1 MATTIITKNGS
12 GAPAAG
18 DLVQG
23 ELAVDLTNQTLY
35 SKDSSG
41 NVFKVGDTG
50 GGSSGTF
57 TDLVA
62 TDSFTSPGI
71 DDNATST
78 AITIDANEN
87 VGIGTSDPVITNNY
101 GGLTLN
107 GASGGALSFT
117 DDDVLVG
124 NLLSSGSDM
133 YFGTGGDTVFRNG
146 GYTGSDEAMRIDAT
160 GNVGINASNPSEK
173 LHVGGN
179 ALVGGEVE
187 SVASGATA
195 GFKWGQDTATNYWKW
210 AEFNNGS
217 ASLQNNSTSSAGSVM
232 TIDTSGNVGIGNTNP
247 TRDLDV
253 GDGTSPANVGIRAS
267 SSPNILFTSGGANVG
282 YIGTTLWNTGAGSDT
297 ELSVRSEN
305 DLTFTTG
312 SSERMRIDDS
322 GRVGI
327 GNSSPSSYT
336 GAGAPSL
343 VIGDHTG
350 FEGVTL
356 ASSTSGT
363 GNIAFADS
371 ASGSEQYRGLLR
383 YDHAEDSMQL
393 WTASVRRMT
402 IDSTGNVGIGTDAPD
417 SILHVNKSSASCSSI
432 FSSGSGGVFLS
443 MQGANGTHQIQ
454 YGANASSPTFAFYD
468 AAASAT
474 RMTLDESG
482 RMALGGHAAY
492 NRLDIQGAPTSS
504 LASTESQ
511 LALRNT
517 NPNRATYF
525 TFDQTGDLTVYN
537 TGGGGT
543 GGNTVFHQTSGEAMR
558 IDATGN
564 VGIGTSDP
572 QQALHVAGG
581 GLQIEGN
588 ISAPAA
594 GTESALIDYFN
605 NNMRFWSRGTSS
617 TRGTF
622 EFVQVENDGQNQ
634 QSPMVI
640 DASGNLLVGTTAP
653 IGAGASG
660 VTVADISSAIGQ
672 VSIGKTYSGT
682 TGAMKFYYGS
692 TEVGRIDYSDTTTTY
707 ITSSDER
714 LKENVVDAPAGNI
727 DALQVRSFDWKIDGE
742 HQEYGFIAQE
752 LETVAP
758 YAVSKGETDED
769 MWGVDYSKLVP
780 MLVKEIQDLKAEVA
794 ALKGA

>member
-50 GGSSGTF
+50 GGSPGTF

-78 AITIDANEN
+78 AITIDASEN
-87 VGIGTSDPVITNNY
+87 VGIGTNAPSTSLDIIRNGVQPFRVESTSGNRVSMRLANTGGNAFVEAIDSNIVIPSGNVGVGDTNPDSPLSIFNSGWASINLTSSNANTAVGGRIEFNRDGETLGTNIAGTASGLSLTTGTAERMRIDTAGNVGIGEANPSKLLHVKGSGSTARALIESASTGDGMLQFQNASTTNGFY
-101 GGLTLN
+101 VGLT
-107 GASGGALSFT
+107 GALTGDGILFHE
-117 DDDVLVG
+117 DAKDII
-124 NLLSSGSDM
+124 LSTSA
-133 YFGTGGDTVFRNG
+133 TER
-146 GYTGSDEAMRIDAT
+146 MRIDAT
-160 GNVGINASNPSEK
+160 GNVGI
-173 LHVGGN
+173 
-179 ALVGGEVE
+179 
-187 SVASGATA
+187 
-195 GFKWGQDTATNYWKW
+195 
-210 AEFNNGS
+210 
-217 ASLQNNSTSSAGSVM
+217 
-232 TIDTSGNVGIGNTNP
+232 
-247 TRDLDV
+247 
-253 GDGTSPANVGIRAS
+253 GTS
-267 SSPNILFTSGGANVG
+267 
-282 YIGTTLWNTGAGSDT
+282 D
-297 ELSVRSEN
+297 
-305 DLTFTTG
+305 
-312 SSERMRIDDS
+312 
-322 GRVGI
+322 
-327 GNSSPSSYT
+327 
-336 GAGAPSL
+336 
-343 VIGDHTG
+343 
-350 FEGVTL
+350 
-356 ASSTSGT
+356 
-363 GNIAFADS
+363 
-371 ASGSEQYRGLLR
+371 
-383 YDHAEDSMQL
+383 
-393 WTASVRRMT
+393 
-402 IDSTGNVGIGTDAPD
+402 PD

-558 IDATGN
+558 IDSTGN

-640 DASGNLLVGTTAP
+640 DASGNVGIGTSQPGLYNSNANDLVAGLAGTGGNRGITIASGSASLGTLAFANGATGNDLARQFIRADHNDGAMLFATGAGEKMRIDASGKLLVGTTAP